1 MTTDW
6 SRLTVIDLR
15 QELKRRGL
23 PQAGK
28 KADLVDRLTTADAKD
43 EQAEAEAEA
52 VEAEAEV
59 EAGPGPGP
67 RPDAKSEGEGKPTTN
82 DDGTV
87 SGAKIGTATENGH
100 EPAQTAPASTE
111 PQLDATPASQP
122 YKPFEPKN
130 ETSPPH
136 STSPSLP
143 ILPQE
148 PVPEVLAV
156 DSSSGNAEAAG
167 SAAEPSAPTAVSP
180 LDRESAGTEK
190 LDEPVAAA
198 PSIDPVPS
206 VPELT
211 GDARSRKRRSR
222 SPPPSGDESSR
233 KRTRP
238 SDQYDEHDDT
248 ARNWR
253 STPEKGNVSQPLDEL
268 LPLDDNPAAQDASYA
283 KLQPEYPERRR
294 SQSRDDTDTQMTDV
308 EENNFQARHESPP
321 YAEDRGQD
329 SHDAPAYDRRQDA
342 YGDQMDHDSRDV
354 APAEHPATSA
364 LYIKNFMRPIK
375 DQVLREYLVD
385 LATPPGSV
393 PDPDSVVDFYL
404 DQIRTHAFV
413 RFTSI
418 SSASRVR
425 IALHGKVWPNERERK
440 ELWVDFIPPENISD
454 WIEREQSEGGRGS
467 ATRTR
472 WEVRYEPDDEG
483 RIAARLVNAEAEPA
497 RQPSR
502 APLPPPPSAPAMSI
516 PSGPARQYP
525 GIEAAPLGPRGR
537 GGNRA
542 DNGGIWQSTDTRPS
556 LPFKPVP
563 EELAQR
569 RLEHMRSYY
578 TQDRHR
584 DMGRADEIN
593 RYTFEDSDSFVDRG
607 REVFVGIRP
616 PHRERGGGRPFRGE
630 PFRGDS
636 FRGDRGPPRGPP
648 PPFLPRGG
656 DRYISGREEP
666 RSDVPR
672 SRLDGAP
679 LPTFGGG
686 GGGGFGGGGFRSE
699 RRGGGGGGGG
709 GRRGD
714 YRGYR

>member
-28 KADLVDRLTTADAKD
+28 KADLVERLTTADAKD

-52 VEAEAEV
+52 GPASAPGPRAEAET
-59 EAGPGPGP
+59 EAEVKPAAHG
-67 RPDAKSEGEGKPTTN
+67 DKTASEVNNEITK
-82 DDGTV
+82 
-87 SGAKIGTATENGH
+87 ENSH
-100 EPAQTAPASTE
+100 EPTSNAPQSTE
-111 PQLDATPASQP
+111 SQLDTASASQP
-122 YKPFEPKN
+122 SEAFEPKN
-130 ETSPPH
+130 AASPPH
-136 STSPSLP
+136 SRSPP
-143 ILPQE
+143 VLPQE
-148 PVPEVLAV
+148 SVAEALAV
-156 DSSSGNAEAAG
+156 ESNAGNAEAANA
-167 SAAEPSAPTAVSP
+167 AAETSAPTAVCPP
-180 LDRESAGTEK
+180 LDQEASSTEK
-190 LDEPVAAA
+190 LDELAADA
-198 PSIDPVPS
+198 PSIDPAPS

-238 SDQYDEHDDT
+238 SDQFDDHHE
-248 ARNWR
+248 AAHNRR
-253 STPEKGNVSQPLDEL
+253 STPEKGTVSHPTEEV
-268 LPLDDNPAAQDASYA
+268 LPLDDNPAAKDASYA
-283 KLQPEYPERRR
+283 KLQPEYPEHRQ
-294 SQSRDDTDTQMTDV
+294 SPSRDDTDTQMADV
-308 EENNFQARHESPP
+308 EENNFPEKHANPS
-321 YAEDRGQD
+321 YAEDRRQD
-329 SHDAPAYDRRQDA
+329 SHDASAYDRRQDA
-342 YGDQMDHDSRDV
+342 YGDQMDDDSRDV

-364 LYIKNFMRPIK
+364 LYIKNFMRPIRE
-375 DQVLREYLVD
+375 QVLREYLVD
-385 LATPPGSV
+385 LATPPGNA
-393 PDPDSVVDFYL
+393 PDPNSVVDFYL

-425 IALHGKVWPNERERK
+425 QALHGKVWPNERERK

-454 WIEREQSEGGRGS
+454 WVEREQSESGRGS
-467 ATRTR
+467 AARTR
-472 WEVRYEPDDEG
+472 WEVRYERDDEG

-556 LPFKPVP
+556 LSFKPVP
-563 EELAQR
+563 EELGQR
-569 RLEHMRSYY
+569 RLENMRSYY
-578 TQDRHR
+578 TLDRYR

-593 RYTFEDSDSFVDRG
+593 RYTFEDQDSFVDRG

-630 PFRGDS
+630 PFRGEPFRSDS

-648 PPFLPRGG
+648 PPFRPRGG

-679 LPTFGGG
+679 LPTYG

-709 GRRGD
+709 GGGRRGD